1 MIKKEENTEKID
13 KLQYEN
19 KCLENGYKYICGI
32 DEVGRG
38 PLAGPVVTCAV
49 IMDLTRLVDGVDDS
63 KKLSAKKRE
72 KLYDEIISN
81 CVAYS
86 ITEVS
91 EKEIDEINILN
102 ATKKCM
108 LQSVTNLDVKPDV
121 LLIDAVKL
129 NTDIPQI
136 KVIKGDALSYTIG
149 CASILAKVYRDRLM
163 AEYDNVY
170 PQYNFKKNAGYG
182 TKEHIT
188 AIKEIGP
195 CPIHRKTF
203 IKNFWAQKEN
213 D

>member
-1 MIKKEENTEKID
+1 MVKQEKITEKID
-13 KLQYEN
+13 KLQYERN
-19 KCLENGYKYICGI
+19 CLEKGYKYICGI

-49 IMDLTRLVDGVDDS
+49 IMDLTKLIDGVDDS

-72 KLYDEIISN
+72 KLYDEIIDSSL
-81 CVAYS
+81 AYS
-86 ITEVS
+86 ITEIS

-108 LQSVTNLDVKPDV
+108 LQSVTNLDIKPDV

-129 NTDIPQI
+129 NTDIPQLS
-136 KVIKGDALSYTIG
+136 VIKGDALSYTIG

-163 AEYDNVY
+163 AEYDKIY

-203 IKNFWAQKEN
+203 IKNFWE
-213 D
+213 